1 MCEALSLSSC
11 TADKGPC
18 PAGSRWPVT
27 HLSHLMGTGLG
38 GQAVWGSP
46 LQCPGIWK
54 WAVRGAWACFP
65 HAVGFGGRP
74 REGLACELQGGHRKG
89 CGLRGPVRPPPHCQS
104 PRPFA
109 ENWLRPGNLCLTPA
123 PTRGPAGA
131 APAPS
136 GTDPDALS
144 PAASSLPPTSALS
157 RPGLSPRLCHL
168 DRASPW
174 RMTEEE
180 RCTQIYT
187 GFIIFRRVS
196 PCPRSQEAA
205 TGLTPWVLQT
215 PSSPPVGPS

>member
-65 HAVGFGGRP
+65 HAVDFGGRP

-89 CGLRGPVRPPPHCQS
+89 CGLRGPVRPP
-104 PRPFA
+104 
-109 ENWLRPGNLCLTPA
+109 
-123 PTRGPAGA
+123 
-131 APAPS
+131 
-136 GTDPDALS
+136 ALS
-144 PAASSLPPTSALS
+144 VPKAIRRELAEARQPLPDTCSHAGPGWRRACPFGHRPRRLISCCFLTSSHVCPEPPWPVTQT
-157 RPGLSPRLCHL
+157 LSPGQGFTLEN
-168 DRASPW
+168 DRGGEMHTNIH
-174 RMTEEE
+174 R
-180 RCTQIYT
+180 IYY
-187 GFIIFRRVS
+187 F
-196 PCPRSQEAA
+196 
-205 TGLTPWVLQT
+205 
-215 PSSPPVGPS
+215 

>member
-1 MCEALSLSSC
+1 MRARLSPSSR
-11 TADKGPC
+11 AGDEGPC

-89 CGLRGPVRPPPHCQS
+89 CGLRGPVPPQPPHCQS

-109 ENWLRPGNLCLTPA
+109 ENWLRPCDLCLTPA
-123 PTRGPAGA
+123 PTQGPSWRQAC
-131 APAPS
+131 PFRHRPRRLISCCFLTPS
-136 GTDPDALS
+136 HVRPEPPWPVTQPLS
-144 PAASSLPPTSALS
+144 PGQGFTLEN
-157 RPGLSPRLCHL
+157 
-168 DRASPW
+168 DRG
-174 RMTEEE
+174 EEMHTNIH
-180 RCTQIYT
+180 RIYY
-187 GFIIFRRVS
+187 F
-196 PCPRSQEAA
+196 
-205 TGLTPWVLQT
+205 
-215 PSSPPVGPS
+215 